1 MTRHVL
7 VVLSNAADGCDDEFN
22 DWYDHQ
28 HLGDVLAVD
37 GFVAA
42 QRFRL
47 SDAQLRADE
56 AMPYRYLAV
65 YEIEADDLNT
75 PLRSLIS
82 GIVSGAIPLS
92 EALDL
97 QRLSTYTFTP
107 ITGRV
112 TA

>member
-1 MTRHVL
+1 
-7 VVLSNAADGCDDEFN
+7 
-22 DWYDHQ
+22 
-28 HLGDVLAVD
+28 
-37 GFVAA
+37 
-42 QRFRL
+42 
-47 SDAQLRADE
+47 
-56 AMPYRYLAV
+56 MPYRYLAV

-82 GIVSGAIPLS
+82 GIVSGTIPLS